1 MVLIGSHNQFVD
13 SVCSIVVKGHWGNLL
28 KVKNASALT
37 SSTIHKVLLQLSL
50 YGYGLSHS
58 FPFFKWLDSIP
69 HYSHSLQCSWA
80 MIHILTKHKH
90 FKTAQHV
97 LEKIAHKDFLSSPS
111 VLSTLVRTH
120 DNQEVNSQVL
130 SWLVIHYAKSK
141 MTQDA
146 IQVFEQM
153 RLHEVKP
160 HLHAC
165 TVLLNSLLKDGV
177 THMVWK
183 IYKRMVQ
190 VGVVPNIYIYN
201 CLFHACSK
209 SGDVERA
216 EQLLNEMDVKGVLQ
230 DIFTYN
236 TLLSLYCKKGMH
248 YEALSIQNRMERE
261 GINLDIVSYNSLIYG
276 FCKEGRMREAMR
288 MFSEIKNATPNHVT
302 YTTLIDGYCKTNE
315 LEEALKMCK
324 LMEAKGLYPGVVT
337 YNSILRKL
345 CQDGRIRDANKLLNE
360 MSERKLQAD
369 NITCNTLINAYC
381 KIGDLKSALKFKNKM
396 LEAGLKPDPFT
407 YKALIHGFCKTNEL
421 ESATELMFSMLDAG
435 FTPSYCTYSWIVDG
449 YNKKDN
455 MDAVLALPDE
465 FLSRGICLDVSVYR
479 ALIRRSCKVERIQ
492 CAERLFYHMEGKGIS
507 GESVIYTSI
516 AYAYWNVGNVSAASS
531 MLEEMARRRLMI
543 TVKLYRCFSTSDA
556 NENKVS
562 QIFWNHV
569 MDRDMTLYGLPAGIL
584 TSCEGYIGLSII
596 QFLHP
601 KMLWNV
607 VDRSKSSSIQ
617 YDMDFRGETN
627 ARSES
632 RYCAF
637 RNFNLKEFAST
648 VCHFCLRSMYLRVL
662 HHLFDCDVTKRDII
676 VNSKHYFEKF
686 LLNIVAY

>member
-1 MVLIGSHNQFVD
+1 MTATPHHARDVCTRDARPLAWRGVAVILLSTVLAGFHSQSLCFASERSEATIHHSYLSANAHNKVLLRKQSGDTARDRFNADMQGHAEQNTVAG
-13 SVCSIVVKGHWGNLL
+13 IVVIKECEKQHMSKKNKLKKTKHSTKGHWGNLL

-80 MIHILTKHKH
+80 TIHILTKHKH

-345 CQDGRIRDANKLLNE
+345 CRDGRIRDANKLLNE

-569 MDRDMTLYGLPAGIL
+569 MDRGLMSRN
-584 TSCEGYIGLSII
+584 TMNKI
-596 QFLHP
+596 QQKL
-601 KMLWNV
+601 
-607 VDRSKSSSIQ
+607 I
-617 YDMDFRGETN
+617 
-627 ARSES
+627 
-632 RYCAF
+632 
-637 RNFNLKEFAST
+637 
-648 VCHFCLRSMYLRVL
+648 
-662 HHLFDCDVTKRDII
+662 
-676 VNSKHYFEKF
+676 
-686 LLNIVAY
+686 

>member
-80 MIHILTKHKH
+80 TIHILTKHKH
-90 FKTAQHV
+90 FKPAQHV

-209 SGDVERA
+209 AGDVERA
-216 EQLLNEMDVKGVLQ
+216 EQLLNEMDVKGLLP

-236 TLLSLYCKKGMH
+236 TLISLYCKKGMH

-261 GINLDIVSYNSLIYG
+261 GINLDIVSYNSLIYR

-288 MFSEIKNATPNHVT
+288 MFSELKVTTP
-302 YTTLIDGYCKTNE
+302 
-315 LEEALKMCK
+315 
-324 LMEAKGLYPGVVT
+324 
-337 YNSILRKL
+337 
-345 CQDGRIRDANKLLNE
+345 
-360 MSERKLQAD
+360 
-369 NITCNTLINAYC
+369 
-381 KIGDLKSALKFKNKM
+381 
-396 LEAGLKPDPFT
+396 
-407 YKALIHGFCKTNEL
+407 
-421 ESATELMFSMLDAG
+421 
-435 FTPSYCTYSWIVDG
+435 G
-449 YNKKDN
+449 YNP
-455 MDAVLALPDE
+455 LASII
-465 FLSRGICLDVSVYR
+465 SRIF
-479 ALIRRSCKVERIQ
+479 K
-492 CAERLFYHMEGKGIS
+492 
-507 GESVIYTSI
+507 
-516 AYAYWNVGNVSAASS
+516 ASS
-531 MLEEMARRRLMI
+531 
-543 TVKLYRCFSTSDA
+543 
-556 NENKVS
+556 
-562 QIFWNHV
+562 
-569 MDRDMTLYGLPAGIL
+569 
-584 TSCEGYIGLSII
+584 
-596 QFLHP
+596 
-601 KMLWNV
+601 
-607 VDRSKSSSIQ
+607 SS
-617 YDMDFRGETN
+617 F
-627 ARSES
+627 
-632 RYCAF
+632 
-637 RNFNLKEFAST
+637 
-648 VCHFCLRSMYLRVL
+648 VL
-662 HHLFDCDVTKRDII
+662 Q
-676 VNSKHYFEKF
+676 
-686 LLNIVAY
+686 